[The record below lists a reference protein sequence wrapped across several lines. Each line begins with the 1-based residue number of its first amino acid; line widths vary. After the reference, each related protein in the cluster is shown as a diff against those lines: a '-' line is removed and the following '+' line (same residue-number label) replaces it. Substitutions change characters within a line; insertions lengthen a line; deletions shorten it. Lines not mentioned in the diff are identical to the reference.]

1 VRRVWAGPSR
11 AECAHR
17 DERICR
23 RLPRAA
29 LLGAWPWVPGDRVVD
44 EGLVSD
50 DADADERL
58 SRNAITLSGDLKLIW
73 SAF

>member
-1 VRRVWAGPSR
+1 VPRVWAGPSR
-11 AECAHR
+11 AECARR

-29 LLGAWPWVPGDRVVD
+29 LLGAWPWVRCDRVVD

-50 DADADERL
+50 DVDADERL
-58 SRNAITLSGDLKLIW
+58 SRK
-73 SAF
+73 AFVRSDSTSRLRL